1 MSTTTNTEASVCVDI
16 GPDPEANG
24 AACPGTS
31 VVIPVSHD
39 VVEPHDDAQ
48 RDAPKSNDDV
58 YRDALNLVEETG
70 DIGHLI
76 KALTAGAPEGA
87 LEGAPEGALEG
98 APEGARAAKQE
109 VRPNDSDDAD
119 EEDSDD
125 DSECDEG
132 YGMYGVVNRL
142 LRKGLVD
149 EAASLVAA
157 VSQGVRS

>member
-1 MSTTTNTEASVCVDI
+1 MCVDI

-24 AACPGTS
+24 AACPGAS
-31 VVIPVSHD
+31 VVIPVSKD
-39 VVEPHDDAQ
+39 VVEPHDHAQ
-48 RDAPKSNDDV
+48 RDAPNSKDDV

-70 DIGHLI
+70 DNGHLI
-76 KALTAGAPEGA
+76 KALTAC
-87 LEGAPEGALEG
+87 APEGALEG

-109 VRPNDSDDAD
+109 VRPNDSDEVD

-149 EAASLVAA
+149 EAARLVAA